1 MIFLSKLNN
10 MTLCR
15 AVCYPDDMPRLN
27 RNTAIIMPTDDEEV
41 FLDILDK
48 LKYNRSRLRIKG
60 INYMYVP
67 KYYNFKAGI
76 KTIRF
81 HQDHFLDKVKE
92 LKVRSHTVATNTTTN
107 IRNYNVVFNYTPI
120 AAHLLD
126 PSVNYTS
133 VSSRT
138 VWDALLNYQDIEHL
152 HKYILFTPEITK
164 INVKNKALIKMSSY
178 KVRNLYIRFLYQ
190 LIYHYDTFV
199 SFLRNNNIALLFTD
213 HRFSFKVD
221 FNDSEFETN
230 YPDKEDFFKALFM
243 NLKRM
248 QMGLPV
254 EDEDV
259 DLEEVINKHKEIKE
273 EIASNDEGDKTIDDT
288 TVTKTMAIVDAFK
301 KSNSALKDEIEEV
314 ADEVTTTI
322 DTVEDNTEES
332 KPAEKEVKENKK
344 EKVLKEKI
352 IKIQNIVTKDQKREV
367 SVPTRLV
374 DVKKKQDEIMNDNLV
389 EVLAKLENMAES
401 MITPDVIKEN
411 SSFGTFSINKLDEQY
426 EAIAKKD
433 RLAVA
438 ESLNKTSVPLYLTGY
453 KDKQN
458 MDSKDTY
465 TRKVQMTFESPYNS
479 KEKHTFTMNIPEL
492 RDGKF
497 LHINGSD
504 KVMIRQKM
512 ALPIIKLD
520 DGVVIT
526 SYYGKLFLSLTTG
539 NLSKSVARIKSFIK
553 LMRKKFP
560 QNYLKKWF
568 SFIPAYY
575 VAKDENFLGP
585 ELLEI
590 SRFMTYCKIDENN
603 YIDLGTSSPVVGKI
617 NGEIYKANQS
627 EDRVTNS
634 VDGSQLTTL
643 EFFHKIL
650 SRLETEDPPLYK
662 LWMDKATG
670 TVSKNISYSK
680 VDKWPGGS
688 TPTIFM
694 VMHAFG
700 DNLLEILELLKKDYN
715 LVYEVVPFDGEKKP
729 KSEFLGDDADRF
741 LFGNFALDVIYS
753 NVSNRHLLQPLH
765 DVDLTQWD
773 SLMLDGFSNTVTTS
787 SNVVMAMETYED
799 LFLDPITIKVMEDCG
814 MPNNYG
820 EALIY
825 ANNLLQN
832 YDRTVSE
839 ISLKNERMPSNSEII
854 QGAMYACLAKEYR
867 DYSIKVKRGSK
878 MASFSVQQDAVIT
891 YLSTL
896 PNVEE
901 SSKINAIQHVDKM
914 YTISNKGISGI
925 NNSRSYTVIKRKWDK
940 TFYGVMSDVSP
951 YGPATGVTK
960 HLAINPNI
968 KDVRG
973 YFISKDPTE
982 TRDDELMAVSEALR
996 PFTQKHDSSPR
1007 TAMSMMQS
1015 NHLMGTE
1022 GSEPAYVTYGMD
1034 ETMSYLDSDFAK
1046 RLKDDGEI
1054 LSINDRF
1061 MKIRYNNLKNEDG
1074 TFVEEVIDLDVIE
1087 RNSAKAFFTP
1097 NKMVINS
1104 KYRNAKPGTKIKKDE
1119 IIAYNSNYY
1128 AEAGDD
1134 IIFKSGPIVNIAL
1147 MNTQYAYEDA
1157 TVMTE
1162 SLAKKLQ
1169 TKVLKRIA
1177 VKLNPRNQIKE
1188 VRTLL
1193 GPIAGG
1199 DVLIKVSEDSGSSF
1213 LNSAY
1218 DLSALEDR
1226 LLKVEKSNYNGILRD
1241 IYVYYKLTTKEEEEM
1256 DPTIKEFMKKVD
1268 SFYKRKYDGVN
1279 LAKNLP
1285 AYEKNRVIDHVTKF
1299 TDNRKNTIN
1308 GDLVNKGEILVEFFI
1323 EVNQNFSSG
1332 DKITIGNTALKGVG
1346 SKILT
1351 DDQAPIGVET
1361 GKKYDLILSTYGPL
1375 SRMIYSSFLVGPL
1388 TAAMQKINEN
1398 ILDIIN
1404 NDETKK

>member
-27 RNTAIIMPTDDEEV
+27 RNTAIIMPTAEEDV
-41 FLDILDK
+41 FLDVLDK
-48 LKYNRSRLRIKG
+48 LKYNRSRLRIKD
-60 INYMYVP
+60 INYMYLP

-81 HQDHFLDKVKE
+81 QQEKFLDKIKE
-92 LKVRSHTVATNTTTN
+92 LKEKSHTIATNTTTN
-107 IRNYNVVFNYTPI
+107 IRNYNVVFNYTAI
-120 AAHLLD
+120 AAELLD
-126 PSVNYTS
+126 PSVNYTG
-133 VSSRT
+133 VSSKT
-138 VWDALLNYQDIEHL
+138 VWDALLNYQGVEHL

-164 INVKNKALIKMSSY
+164 INVKNKAPIKMSSY

-190 LIYHYDTFV
+190 LIHHYDTFV
-199 SFLRNNNIALLFTD
+199 TYLKNNNISLLFTD

-221 FNDSEFETN
+221 FNDKEFEN
-230 YPDKEDFFKALFM
+230 DFPDKEDFFKALFM

-248 QMGLPV
+248 QMGISV
-254 EDEDV
+254 EDEET
-259 DLEEVINKHKEIKE
+259 DLEEVVNNHKGLKE
-273 EIASNDEGDKTIDDT
+273 KSITEDSGDKTIDDT
-288 TVTKTMAIVDAFK
+288 TITKTMSIVSSFK
-301 KSNSALKDEIEEV
+301 KAKSTLTEEVEKV
-314 ADEVTTTI
+314 ADEITTEL
-322 DTVEDNTEES
+322 DTEDNKTEETAS
-332 KPAEKEVKENKK
+332 KDKEVKESKK
-344 EKVLKEKI
+344 EIKLKEKI
-352 IKIQNIVTKDQKREV
+352 TKIQNIVSKDQNREV
-367 SVPTRLV
+367 SVPTRLI
-374 DVKKKQDEIMNDNLV
+374 DVEKKQQQIMNDNLV
-389 EVLAKLENMAES
+389 EVLAKLEDIAES
-401 MITPDVIKEN
+401 MITPDVVKEDAA
-411 SSFGTFSINKLDEQY
+411 FGTFSINKLDEQY

-438 ESLNKTSVPLYLTGY
+438 ESLNKASVPLYLTGY

-458 MDSKDTY
+458 MESKDTY
-465 TRKVQMTFESPYNS
+465 TRKVQMTFESPFNS

-520 DGVVIT
+520 DGVVMT
-526 SYYGKLFLSLTTG
+526 SYYGKLFLSLTNG
-539 NLSKSVARIKSFIK
+539 NLSKSVARIKSFIR
-553 LMRKKFP
+553 LMKRKYP

-590 SRFMTYCKIDENN
+590 SRFMSYCKIDKEN
-603 YIDLGTSSPVVGKI
+603 YIDLGTSSSIVGKI
-617 NGEIYKANQS
+617 NGEVYRANQS
-627 EDRVTNS
+627 EDKVTNS

-643 EFFHKIL
+643 EFFNKIL
-650 SRLETEDPPLYK
+650 SLLETNDPPLYK
-662 LWMDKATG
+662 LWKEKATG

-680 VDKWPGGS
+680 VDKWPGGT

-700 DNLLEILELLKKDYN
+700 DNLLEILEILKKDYN
-715 LVYEVVPFDGEKKP
+715 LVYEVVPFEGEKKP
-729 KSEFLGDDADRF
+729 KSEFLNDDADRF

-773 SLMLDGFSNTVTTS
+773 SLMLTGFSNTVTTS

-901 SSKINAIQHVDKM
+901 SSKINAIQHVDKL

-925 NNSRSYTVIKRKWDK
+925 NNSRSYTVAKRKWDK

-973 YFISKDPTE
+973 YFVSKEPEE

-1022 GSEPAYVTYGMD
+1022 GSEPALVTYGMD
-1034 ETMSYLDSDFAK
+1034 ETMSFLDSDFAK

-1054 LSINDRF
+1054 VSINERF
-1061 MKIRYNNLKNEDG
+1061 MKVKYNNLKNDDG
-1074 TFVEEVIDLDVIE
+1074 TPVEEVIDLDVIE

-1097 NKMVINS
+1097 NKMSINS
-1104 KYRNAKPGTKIKKDE
+1104 KYQNAKPGAKIKKDE

-1128 AEAGDD
+1128 TEAGDD

-1177 VKLNPRNQIKE
+1177 VKLSPRNQIKE
-1188 VRTLL
+1188 IRTLL

-1241 IYVYYKLTTKEEEEM
+1241 IYVYYKLTTREEEEM
-1256 DPTIKEFMKKVD
+1256 DQSIKDFMKKVD

-1299 TDNRKNTIN
+1299 TDNRKNTVN
-1308 GDLVNKGEILVEFFI
+1308 GDLVNKGEILIEFFI

-1351 DDQAPIGVET
+1351 DAQAPIGAET
-1361 GKKYDLILSTYGPL
+1361 GKRYDLILSTYGPL
-1375 SRMIYSSFLVGPL
+1375 SRMIYSTFLVGPL

-1398 ILDIIN
+1398 ILNIIKS
-1404 NDETKK
+1404 DETKK